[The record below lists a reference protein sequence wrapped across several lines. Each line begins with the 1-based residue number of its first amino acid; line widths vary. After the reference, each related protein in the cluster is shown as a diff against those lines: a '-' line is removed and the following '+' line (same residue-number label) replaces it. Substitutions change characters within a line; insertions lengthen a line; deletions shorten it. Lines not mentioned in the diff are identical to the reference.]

1 MRLVLCPDVVR
12 GARSCDLSIPEALSG
27 NFISNLHNQPF
38 TVRVSPI
45 SRVLVPPGRRAHH
58 ARWRKAPS
66 TSRHKSVGRFQIPIQ
81 LKAKSN
87 SHAARL
93 RLDCSKP
100 LPRTGSSWG
109 PGAAAI
115 CNSQTPSATRPK
127 VKSNSP
133 ITTGS
138 QNEQTGQ
145 RQILLHVPGAWSAL
159 RAGPEG
165 CASLPNP
172 PLRCT
177 VACPRQG

>member
-1 MRLVLCPDVVR
+1 MTYRFLRRYQATSYQISIISLSPCASHPSAVFLCLRV
-12 GARSCDLSIPEALSG
+12 GARTTQDGERPPAQAGTSL
-27 NFISNLHNQPF
+27 
-38 TVRVSPI
+38 
-45 SRVLVPPGRRAHH
+45 LVDS
-58 ARWRKAPS
+58 K
-66 TSRHKSVGRFQIPIQ
+66 FQF
-81 LKAKSN
+81 N
-87 SHAARL
+87 
-93 RLDCSKP
+93 SKP
-100 LPRTGSSWG
+100 NPTPMLRDCDSTAANPSPEQVHPGA